1 MTAQLNLHF
10 GDENESFYLIK
21 FGKKEH
27 LEQIQNGMV
36 RFSSLEKYRQIEN
49 KAIGDQYEGLESI
62 SYKNKNTQISF
73 LHSAIKKEIDIT
85 DSVHSLAVYPN
96 KNIFISCFSYFTK
109 KDIIEHTILSEKI
122 FKEPEWESVL
132 FIIDSNRFIDNL
144 VSTLS
149 EFYCNW
155 KKVNYIDLS
164 VNQDNLD
171 EFTKSLEFEYQK
183 EFRFSLRYRETTAKH
198 IRKIDNDTL
207 EVRIDKV
214 DSVIVPTAEFRES
227 FFID

>member
-1 MTAQLNLHF
+1 MQLNLHF
-10 GDENESFYLIK
+10 KDENESFYLIK

-27 LEQIQNGMV
+27 LEQIQNGVV

-49 KAIGDQYEGLESI
+49 KAIGDKYEGLESI

-73 LHSAIKKEIDIT
+73 LHPAINREIDIT

-109 KDIIEHTILSEKI
+109 KDIIEHTIFSEKI
-122 FKEPEWESVL
+122 LKESEWESVL
-132 FIIDSNRFIDNL
+132 FIIDSNRFVDNL
-144 VSTLS
+144 ANALS
-149 EFYCNW
+149 EFNC
-155 KKVNYIDLS
+155 KGGKVEYIDLS
-164 VNQDNLD
+164 VNQDSLD

-183 EFRFSLRYRETTAKH
+183 ELRFSLRYRETAAKH
-198 IRKIDNDTL
+198 IRKTDDCTL
-207 EVRIDKV
+207 EVMIDKV
-214 DSVIVPTAEFRES
+214 DSVIVPAKDFRES